1 MKGGIGAAREQGIE
15 VIYVQ
20 HDDGPD
26 TGFSIGDDEFEVYSE
41 FQPMPDEKRFI
52 KSVCSAFKKESGLLE
67 YLTAKE
73 EKDVMICGI
82 MFFVNLP
89 TKEKYI
95 IMEGQT
101 KLSAGQIGILINA
114 RIKDMAM
121 WLMEDFKYSL
131 EEALDCVY
139 NSELFEKLQD
149 LETGLYYQSS
159 GYNYELLKE
168 EIKYGKVG

>member
-1 MKGGIGAAREQGIE
+1 
-15 VIYVQ
+15 
-20 HDDGPD
+20 
-26 TGFSIGDDEFEVYSE
+26 
-41 FQPMPDEKRFI
+41 
-52 KSVCSAFKKESGLLE
+52 
-67 YLTAKE
+67 
-73 EKDVMICGI
+73 
-82 MFFVNLP
+82 
-89 TKEKYI
+89 
-95 IMEGQT
+95 MEGQT

-149 LETGLYYQSS
+149 LGLYYQSS

>member
-1 MKGGIGAAREQGIE
+1 
-15 VIYVQ
+15 
-20 HDDGPD
+20 
-26 TGFSIGDDEFEVYSE
+26 
-41 FQPMPDEKRFI
+41 
-52 KSVCSAFKKESGLLE
+52 
-67 YLTAKE
+67 
-73 EKDVMICGI
+73 
-82 MFFVNLP
+82 
-89 TKEKYI
+89 
-95 IMEGQT
+95 MEGQT

-139 NSELFEKLQD
+139 NSELFDKLQD

-168 EIKYGKVG
+168 EIKYGRILN

>member
-1 MKGGIGAAREQGIE
+1 
-15 VIYVQ
+15 
-20 HDDGPD
+20 
-26 TGFSIGDDEFEVYSE
+26 
-41 FQPMPDEKRFI
+41 
-52 KSVCSAFKKESGLLE
+52 
-67 YLTAKE
+67 
-73 EKDVMICGI
+73 
-82 MFFVNLP
+82 
-89 TKEKYI
+89 
-95 IMEGQT
+95 MEGQT

-159 GYNYELLKE
+159 GYNYELLKK

>member
-1 MKGGIGAAREQGIE
+1 
-15 VIYVQ
+15 
-20 HDDGPD
+20 
-26 TGFSIGDDEFEVYSE
+26 
-41 FQPMPDEKRFI
+41 
-52 KSVCSAFKKESGLLE
+52 
-67 YLTAKE
+67 
-73 EKDVMICGI
+73 
-82 MFFVNLP
+82 
-89 TKEKYI
+89 
-95 IMEGQT
+95 MERQT

-168 EIKYGKVG
+168 EMKYGKVG

>member
-1 MKGGIGAAREQGIE
+1 
-15 VIYVQ
+15 
-20 HDDGPD
+20 
-26 TGFSIGDDEFEVYSE
+26 
-41 FQPMPDEKRFI
+41 
-52 KSVCSAFKKESGLLE
+52 
-67 YLTAKE
+67 
-73 EKDVMICGI
+73 
-82 MFFVNLP
+82 MFLVNLP

>member
-1 MKGGIGAAREQGIE
+1 
-15 VIYVQ
+15 
-20 HDDGPD
+20 
-26 TGFSIGDDEFEVYSE
+26 
-41 FQPMPDEKRFI
+41 
-52 KSVCSAFKKESGLLE
+52 
-67 YLTAKE
+67 
-73 EKDVMICGI
+73 
-82 MFFVNLP
+82 
-89 TKEKYI
+89 
-95 IMEGQT
+95 MEGQT

-168 EIKYGKVG
+168 EMKYECYGAEHLLSLDDAVDDLAVICHRHGGALV

>member
-1 MKGGIGAAREQGIE
+1 
-15 VIYVQ
+15 
-20 HDDGPD
+20 
-26 TGFSIGDDEFEVYSE
+26 
-41 FQPMPDEKRFI
+41 
-52 KSVCSAFKKESGLLE
+52 
-67 YLTAKE
+67 
-73 EKDVMICGI
+73 
-82 MFFVNLP
+82 
-89 TKEKYI
+89 
-95 IMEGQT
+95 MEGQT

-121 WLMEDFKYSL
+121 WLIEDFKYSL

>member
-1 MKGGIGAAREQGIE
+1 
-15 VIYVQ
+15 
-20 HDDGPD
+20 
-26 TGFSIGDDEFEVYSE
+26 
-41 FQPMPDEKRFI
+41 
-52 KSVCSAFKKESGLLE
+52 
-67 YLTAKE
+67 
-73 EKDVMICGI
+73 
-82 MFFVNLP
+82 
-89 TKEKYI
+89 
-95 IMEGQT
+95 MEGQT

-168 EIKYGKVG
+168 EIKYGRVG

>member
-1 MKGGIGAAREQGIE
+1 ME
-15 VIYVQ
+15 V
-20 HDDGPD
+20 
-26 TGFSIGDDEFEVYSE
+26 
-41 FQPMPDEKRFI
+41 
-52 KSVCSAFKKESGLLE
+52 
-67 YLTAKE
+67 
-73 EKDVMICGI
+73 
-82 MFFVNLP
+82 
-89 TKEKYI
+89 
-95 IMEGQT
+95 QT
-101 KLSAGQIGILINA
+101 KLTAGQISIMINA
-114 RIKDMAM
+114 RIKDMVM

>member
-1 MKGGIGAAREQGIE
+1 
-15 VIYVQ
+15 
-20 HDDGPD
+20 
-26 TGFSIGDDEFEVYSE
+26 
-41 FQPMPDEKRFI
+41 
-52 KSVCSAFKKESGLLE
+52 
-67 YLTAKE
+67 
-73 EKDVMICGI
+73 
-82 MFFVNLP
+82 
-89 TKEKYI
+89 
-95 IMEGQT
+95 MEGQT

-149 LETGLYYQSS
+149 LGTGLYYQSS

>member
-1 MKGGIGAAREQGIE
+1 MW
-15 VIYVQ
+15 
-20 HDDGPD
+20 
-26 TGFSIGDDEFEVYSE
+26 YS
-41 FQPMPDEKRFI
+41 R
-52 KSVCSAFKKESGLLE
+52 
-67 YLTAKE
+67 Y
-73 EKDVMICGI
+73 
-82 MFFVNLP
+82 FFVNLP
-89 TKEKYI
+89 TKEIYI

>member
-1 MKGGIGAAREQGIE
+1 M
-15 VIYVQ
+15 
-20 HDDGPD
+20 
-26 TGFSIGDDEFEVYSE
+26 
-41 FQPMPDEKRFI
+41 
-52 KSVCSAFKKESGLLE
+52 
-67 YLTAKE
+67 
-73 EKDVMICGI
+73 
-82 MFFVNLP
+82 P
-89 TKEKYI
+89 TKEKNI

-168 EIKYGKVG
+168 EIKFGKVG